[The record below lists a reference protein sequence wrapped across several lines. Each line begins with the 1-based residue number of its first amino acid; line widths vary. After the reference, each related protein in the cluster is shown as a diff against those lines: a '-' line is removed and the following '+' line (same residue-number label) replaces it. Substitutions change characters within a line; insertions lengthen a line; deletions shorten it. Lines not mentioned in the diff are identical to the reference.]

1 MTEQPVDE
9 DRLVELAEVY
19 GLLKRDAKDMLH
31 DLLAGVSLWRSTAYI
46 LFGVAVLAFVLVP
59 LFVWGASA
67 GGGSSLGLIAVF
79 MFGLGLV
86 TAINGLRYRRRYI
99 GLKEKY
105 SELYE
110 AAKKLS

>member
-1 MTEQPVDE
+1 MTEQPVGE
-9 DRLVELAEVY
+9 SELAELAEVY
-19 GLLKRDAKDMLH
+19 GLLKKDAKEMLH
-31 DLLAGVSLWRSTAYI
+31 DLLAGVSLWRSTARI
-46 LFGVAVLAFVLVP
+46 LFGVAVLAFALVP

-67 GGGSSLGLIAVF
+67 GGGSGLGLIAVF

-86 TAINGLRYRRRYI
+86 TATNGLRYRRRYSQ
-99 GLKEKY
+99 LKEKY